1 MAIQCLDVETLVQTH
16 LDGEL
21 AEEDASELQSHLVAC
36 SSCCEAAAEE
46 ARFHTEL
53 RHTLAP
59 PAAPAGL
66 RSRITA
72 ELGREDWRARKDRQ
86 RARWSWALPATAT
99 LVAAAALLLFV
110 VVNQRAETEAPVA
123 YDAVRQHIRRP
134 PIEVQGTAVT
144 PWVKRHLSPGVE
156 VPRFSDRSTS
166 LRGARLSHL
175 RGRDAVL
182 LYYDASVGSRR
193 HAVTAAILEAA
204 DLDLRI
210 GERYVIGDR
219 ALWVGQDLGYN
230 IVTLK
235 GPNGFGYVFT
245 SEMDSESL
253 LDFVVNS
260 DLFLRP
266 GEPSLWRGR

>member
-1 MAIQCLDVETLVQTH
+1 MAIQCVDVETLVQTH

-21 AEEDASELQSHLVAC
+21 AEEDASELQSHLAAC

-46 ARFHTEL
+46 ARFHAEL

-59 PAAPAGL
+59 PVAPAGL
-66 RSRITA
+66 RARISA
-72 ELGREDWRARKDRQ
+72 ELERDDSTARKDR
-86 RARWSWALPATAT
+86 RARWSWALPAAAT
-99 LVAAAALLLFV
+99 LAAAAALFLFV
-110 VVNQRAETEAPVA
+110 VENQRAEVEAPVA

-134 PIEVQGTAVT
+134 PIEVQGAAVT
-144 PWVKRHLSPGVE
+144 PWVKQHLSPGVE

-182 LYYDASVGSRR
+182 LYYDASVRGRR
-193 HAVTAAILEAA
+193 HAVTATILDAA
-204 DLDLRI
+204 DLDLRT
-210 GERYVIGDR
+210 GERHAIGDR
-219 ALWVGQDLGYN
+219 DLWVGQDRGYN
-230 IVTLK
+230 IVTFK
-235 GPNGFGYVFT
+235 GPDGFGYVFT

-260 DLFLRP
+260 DLLLRP
-266 GEPSLWRGR
+266 GEPTSWRRR